1 MRNVKGEMATT
12 LCYHSG
18 HFFADN
24 AVVVS
29 AAAPSPAELLVSTD
43 SITAC
48 LRRLCREL
56 TVELLWQGESE
67 LSADEQQ
74 WLGASARGWVREVCL
89 RGDGQPWLLARSV
102 APLTAVGLVNGLRQ
116 LGDAPLGDWLFGAQA
131 ARRRRLQPL
140 PAAVAMP
147 LLVSAPAT
155 LWGRRSLFVD
165 EQGESLLVSEWLLA
179 AYPGAHQ
186 ERQ

>member
-18 HFFADN
+18 HFFAEIAP
-24 AVVVS
+24 AVS
-29 AAAPSPAELLVSTD
+29 SAPSPAELLVSTD

-67 LSADEQQ
+67 LSVDEQQ
-74 WLGASARGWVREVCL
+74 WLGGGERGWVREVCL
-89 RGDGQPWLLARSV
+89 RGDGQPWLLARTV
-102 APLTAVGLVNGLRQ
+102 APLSAVQLVNALRQ

-131 ARRRRLQPL
+131 ARRCRMQPL
-140 PAAVAMP
+140 TAAVAKP
-147 LLVSAPAT
+147 VLAAAPAS

-165 EQGESLLVSEWLLA
+165 DQGQSLLVSEWLLA
-179 AYPGAHQ
+179 AYPGAGEAQ
-186 ERQ
+186 S

>member
-29 AAAPSPAELLVSTD
+29 SAAPSPAELLVSTD

-89 RGDGQPWLLARSV
+89 RGDGQPWLLARRMKSTYLTDTTQINDQNTSERMPSTPSML
-102 APLTAVGLVNGLRQ
+102 ACTPKWPLNTSLRVYNGLV
-116 LGDAPLGDWLFGAQA
+116 PMS
-131 ARRRRLQPL
+131 P
-140 PAAVAMP
+140 
-147 LLVSAPAT
+147 
-155 LWGRRSLFVD
+155 
-165 EQGESLLVSEWLLA
+165 
-179 AYPGAHQ
+179 
-186 ERQ
+186 